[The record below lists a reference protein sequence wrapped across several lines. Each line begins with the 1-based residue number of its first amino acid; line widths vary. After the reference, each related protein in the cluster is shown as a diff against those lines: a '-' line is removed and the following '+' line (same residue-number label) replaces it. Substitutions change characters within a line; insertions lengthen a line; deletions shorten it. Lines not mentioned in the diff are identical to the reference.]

1 MKELSRLFRQ
11 RLPPNARTIAMR
23 RKARLKVLY
32 WPIIASTCIILILV
46 GFGPLSSL
54 LRPTV
59 AHLWAGCD
67 LEGKVGR
74 WLPGSFL
81 EGRSMTFPW
90 MEMAA
95 SRSPHRSSARPVSA
109 PRTLTKQNANLG
121 QLRAVTSLDARQDVD
136 VITQPRSIHSPHA
149 LRMLAANDFA
159 LRAEVK
165 LFAPRRDDAEEMAG
179 VERSSTSKT
188 LLASQPSLG
197 ASSVSLGSTA
207 NVRTHVGDDVR
218 DNSQRSTEMQRRSHG
233 IGGGW
238 PETPQLNRDLED
250 VVRVAAKKGT
260 IRFASTGRDKFS
272 IEDWWTSV
280 SESLYDLSS
289 LSSVTSPETGP
300 VLTRLQSLATE
311 GHEAAESIDDREI
324 QIRMLRA
331 AHGLDRRIA
340 VWSAVWRT
348 TQGTVLRVSDMSPE
362 EDAANIGDDQIDR
375 MINELRNEANASD
388 DADGW
393 FRFLMIDELAEINRS
408 SDLIARRITAQKFL
422 SRMTWHRLSE
432 SQVAWLDR
440 SSIRNLSIS
449 LRRWAAQ
456 PLDYSALLTQ
466 IERQESDAIDLG
478 GIDVASAVQTLRF
491 AESREA
497 NRIAD
502 ALNTHYRNANIRVA
516 VTSELMTK
524 MIPEVDAKIQ
534 PVRDNILGAEVR
546 GTSVAQSDLSLRLIP
561 SPNTWKM
568 VLENNG
574 RVDTGASSRQWPVL
588 IRSDS
593 NASFLSSTPLEI
605 TPEGAVAGS
614 TSVAVQSATR
624 IRGVSTEFD
633 SIPLINSLVREIAMN
648 RYDSMAPMA
657 KQIQTNKIRGG
668 VSSEVDSRVSEQL
681 DDATA
686 TLARRLTGPL
696 GTLRLSPL
704 IVDMQTT
711 ESRLSARYRVAGDW
725 QLAAF
730 TPRPRAPLASLMSV
744 QVHQSAFNNTLET
757 ILPSG
762 EAKTINELIKDIRTL
777 FGVENP
783 IALDEDDE
791 LAGDISIQ
799 FASTRPITIEIEDDI
814 LWVTMRVI
822 RLKQDRAIDL
832 RRFIV
837 RAGYRPQVS
846 GMSAQLVREGH
857 LRISGPEMSMR
868 DRLPVRAI
876 FNKVFS
882 TRRALPII
890 SAQWANHPSTS
901 GLVVTQVEL
910 RDGWLAIAIGHSS
923 DAFVTSQIARA
934 EEEESGSPQSF

>member
-1 MKELSRLFRQ
+1 
-11 RLPPNARTIAMR
+11 MR

-32 WPIIASTCIILILV
+32 WPIIASTCIILILI

-54 LRPTV
+54 LRPTM

-67 LEGKVGR
+67 LEGKVGH
-74 WLPGSFL
+74 WLPGVFL
-81 EGRSMTFPW
+81 KGRSVTFPS
-90 MEMAA
+90 MEVAA
-95 SRSPHRSSARPVSA
+95 NRSAGGSGARPASA
-109 PRTLTKQNANLG
+109 PRTLANQNANLR
-121 QLRAVTSLDARQDVD
+121 QLHAVASLDARQDVD
-136 VITQPRSIHSPHA
+136 ATTQPRSIHSPHA
-149 LRMLAANDFA
+149 LRMLAGNEVA
-159 LRAEVK
+159 LQAEVK

-179 VERSSTSKT
+179 VERSSASKT
-188 LLASQPSLG
+188 RLASQ
-197 ASSVSLGSTA
+197 GSTGSSSLFLDATA
-207 NVRTHVGDDVR
+207 NARTYVGDDVR
-218 DNSQRSTEMQRRSHG
+218 DDSQRSTDLQRCNHG

-238 PETPQLNRDLED
+238 PETTQLNRDLDD
-250 VVRVAAKKGT
+250 VVRVSAQRGT
-260 IRFASTGRDKFS
+260 IRFASTGRDTFS
-272 IEDWWTSV
+272 IEDWRTNV
-280 SESLYDLSS
+280 SDSLRDLSS
-289 LSSVTSPETGP
+289 LSSVTSPETGA

-311 GHEAAESIDDREI
+311 GHEAAESIEDREI

-348 TQGTVLRVSDMSPE
+348 TQGTVQRISDMSPE
-362 EDAANIGDDQIDR
+362 EDAANISDDEIARLID
-375 MINELRNEANASD
+375 ELRDEANASD

-393 FRFLMIDELAEINRS
+393 FRFLMIDELAETNRS
-408 SDLIARRITAQKFL
+408 SDLAARRITAQRFL
-422 SRMTWHRLSE
+422 SRMSWHRLSE

-440 SSIRNLSIS
+440 PSIRNLSIS

-456 PLDYSALLTQ
+456 PLDYSGLLAQ

-516 VTSELMTK
+516 VTSELITK
-524 MIPEVDAKIQ
+524 MIPEVDAKVQ
-534 PVRDNILGAEVR
+534 PVRDNILGADVR
-546 GTSVAQSDLSLRLIP
+546 GTSVAKSDLSLRLIP
-561 SPNTWKM
+561 SSNTWRM

-574 RVDTGASSRQWPVL
+574 RVDTGANSRQWPVL

-593 NASFLSSTPLEI
+593 NASFQSSTPLEI

-624 IRGVSTEFD
+624 VRGVSTEFD

-648 RYDSMAPMA
+648 RYESMAPLA

-681 DDATA
+681 DEATA

-704 IVDMQTT
+704 VVDMQTS

-762 EAKTINELIKDIRTL
+762 EAKTINELIQDIRTL

-783 IALDEDDE
+783 IALGEEDE

-837 RAGYRPQVS
+837 RAGYRPQVNC
-846 GMSAQLVREGH
+846 MSAQLVREGH

-882 TRRALPII
+882 TRRPLPII
-890 SAQWANHPSTS
+890 SEQWANHPSAS
-901 GLVVTQVEL
+901 GLAVTQAEL
-910 RDGWLAIAIGHSS
+910 RDGWLAIAIGNAS

-934 EEEESGSPQSF
+934 EEDESSSSQTF